1 MRPALRASI
10 LPSLLAALALC
21 AALLHAIPCRAADA
35 DAANADAANWEVTA
49 KTKLLVNSH
58 TSYEFGNPYPPY
70 QSPLSRL
77 EFPLDS
83 IWTGVAAR
91 RHIGRLSLGVEFLSS
106 VTDQETGGFHDSD
119 WEDDSDPGRLSIFG
133 ATKCTLT
140 PSYQFTTDIDVEVAD
155 ALALPSGF
163 SVRPLLGY
171 RWQHFTFIT
180 HDGYQYEYNS
190 SGAITRVYPLN
201 GDTISFRQD
210 WWQPFLGLRLGYE
223 WKEVPLLHRLK
234 LTSQFDWG
242 YVKGKNR
249 DLHLMRGN
257 RETIEKT
264 TGDARHVSLGLIFGL
279 TENLDLGLEG
289 EYLRIETRGD
299 HYYYD
304 STFSSLEWDHGVRVW
319 SEQTSYSLNLTYRF

>member
-1 MRPALRASI
+1 M
-10 LPSLLAALALC
+10 
-21 AALLHAIPCRAADA
+21 
-35 DAANADAANWEVTA
+35 
-49 KTKLLVNSH
+49 
-58 TSYEFGNPYPPY
+58 
-70 QSPLSRL
+70 
-77 EFPLDS
+77 
-83 IWTGVAAR
+83 
-91 RHIGRLSLGVEFLSS
+91 EFLSS
-106 VTDQETGGFHDSD
+106 VSDQETGGFHDSD
-119 WEDDSDPGRLSIFG
+119 WDDDNDPGRLSIFG

-140 PSYQFTTDIDVEVAD
+140 PSYQITSDIDVEVAD
-155 ALALPSGF
+155 ALELPSGF

-171 RWQHFTFIT
+171 RWQHFTFMT
-180 HDGYQYEYNS
+180 HDGYQIEYNA

-210 WWQPFLGLRLGYE
+210 WWQTFLGLRLGYE
-223 WKEVPLLHRLK
+223 WKDVPLLHRLK

-249 DLHLMRGN
+249 DLHLLRGN

-264 TGDARHVSLGLIFGL
+264 TGDARHVSLGVIFGL

-304 STFSSLEWDHGVRVW
+304 STVI
-319 SEQTSYSLNLTYRF
+319 TSYSIHYTKLYDGSPFFKIQSTNILSISQLRGPSLTTSKR